1 MKVGSHGFLLS
12 SEAPR
17 LIKTPRDTLG
27 EFSSVPR
34 SFLFRGVPEGEK
46 EVEAMAQEAI
56 AFATPGT
63 EEMTRMAAAG
73 AGAGITGA
81 VEGVIISLAPKVG
94 ALEPVFTWGT
104 LLGVPVLAA
113 AGALFTRGLIG
124 DLFMGAACGGL
135 GVIGYTLPAML
146 APLTEKKGGGQ
157 LTAEQK
163 AALAAAARE
172 RVKLLGGGPLSA
184 PQRMQMAAVA
194 AGWE

>member
-1 MKVGSHGFLLS
+1 MKEIGSTGFLLS
-12 SEAPR
+12 SAAPR

-34 SFLFRGVPEGEK
+34 SSLFQGVPEGEK
-46 EVEAMAQEAI
+46 EVKAMAQEAI

-81 VEGVIISLAPKVG
+81 VEGVVVSLAPKVG

-113 AGALFTRGLIG
+113 VGALFTRGLIA
-124 DLFMGAACGGL
+124 DLLMGAACGGL

-146 APLTEKKGGGQ
+146 TPLIEKRGGVQ

-163 AALAAAARE
+163 AALAARE
-172 RVKLLGGGPLSA
+172 RVKLLKESPWNA
-184 PQRMQMAAVA
+184 PQRAQAMAAITA
-194 AGWE
+194 EI